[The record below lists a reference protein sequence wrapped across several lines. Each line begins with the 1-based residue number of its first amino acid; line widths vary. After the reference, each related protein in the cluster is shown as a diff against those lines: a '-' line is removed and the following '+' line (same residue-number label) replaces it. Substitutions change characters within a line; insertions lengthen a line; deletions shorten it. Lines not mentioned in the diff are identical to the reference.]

1 MIHLQNM
8 FLNVIRQQIPQ
19 QVPLAQ
25 GHHIGHRQA
34 GPDDLVQQLAAY
46 LGHYG
51 PLIAAEG
58 GRQIGL
64 HHLLEGRGVRRAAEL
79 LPFPCCLQIVDIADQ
94 ITQQTEPAVAEVGQE
109 IVVVGSLRQPLP
121 QKFFSLFFCHQVPLL
136 FHDGSSQSGDTLRG
150 ELLEKVL
157 QMFPI
162 LKERLNFPAGS
173 LSGGQQQQMLA
184 IARAMMM
191 APKLLILDEPSLGLA
206 PVVVDDVYR
215 TLDIMKREGS
225 SMLVI
230 EQNLTKALSISDRGY
245 VLETGHMQMTGP
257 SRELLNNKDIQ
268 RAYLGI

>member
-1 MIHLQNM
+1 MVALVGSNGAGKTTLLRTISGE
-8 FLNVIRQQIPQ
+8 VIPTSGSINWMGQELTEMPENKRAINGIAHIPQ
-19 QVPLAQ
+19 
-25 GHHIGHRQA
+25 
-34 GPDDLVQQLAAY
+34 
-46 LGHYG
+46 
-51 PLIAAEG
+51 
-58 GRQIGL
+58 
-64 HHLLEGRGVRRAAEL
+64 GRGILASLSIKDNL
-79 LPFPCCLQIVDIADQ
+79 LLGTYTKRTKP
-94 ITQQTEPAVAEVGQE
+94 
-109 IVVVGSLRQPLP
+109 R
-121 QKFFSLFFCHQVPLL
+121 
-136 FHDGSSQSGDTLRG
+136 RG

-173 LSGGQQQQMLA
+173 LSGGQQQMLA

-268 RAYLGI
+268 RAYLGN

>member
-1 MIHLQNM
+1 MGMLKMDKICAGYGDLKVLFDVSLEINEGEVVA
-8 FLNVIRQQIPQ
+8 LVGSNGAGKTTLLRTISGEVIPTSGSINWMGQELTEMPENKRAINGIAHIPQ
-19 QVPLAQ
+19 
-25 GHHIGHRQA
+25 
-34 GPDDLVQQLAAY
+34 
-46 LGHYG
+46 
-51 PLIAAEG
+51 
-58 GRQIGL
+58 
-64 HHLLEGRGVRRAAEL
+64 GRGILASLSIKDNL
-79 LPFPCCLQIVDIADQ
+79 LLGTYTKRTKP
-94 ITQQTEPAVAEVGQE
+94 
-109 IVVVGSLRQPLP
+109 R
-121 QKFFSLFFCHQVPLL
+121 
-136 FHDGSSQSGDTLRG
+136 RG

-173 LSGGQQQQMLA
+173 RSGGQQQMLA

>member
-1 MIHLQNM
+1 MGMLKMDKICAGYGDLKVLFDVSLEINEGEVVA
-8 FLNVIRQQIPQ
+8 LVGSNGAGKTTLLRTISGEVIPTSGSINWMGQELTEMPENKRAINGIAHIPQ
-19 QVPLAQ
+19 
-25 GHHIGHRQA
+25 
-34 GPDDLVQQLAAY
+34 
-46 LGHYG
+46 
-51 PLIAAEG
+51 
-58 GRQIGL
+58 
-64 HHLLEGRGVRRAAEL
+64 GRGILASLSIKDNL
-79 LPFPCCLQIVDIADQ
+79 LLGTYTKRTKP
-94 ITQQTEPAVAEVGQE
+94 
-109 IVVVGSLRQPLP
+109 R
-121 QKFFSLFFCHQVPLL
+121 
-136 FHDGSSQSGDTLRG
+136 RG

-173 LSGGQQQQMLA
+173 LSGGQQQMLA

-257 SRELLNNKDIQ
+257 SRELLNNKDSQ

>member
-1 MIHLQNM
+1 MGMLKMDKICAGYGDLKVLFDVSLEINEGEVVA
-8 FLNVIRQQIPQ
+8 LVGPNGAGKTTLLRTISGEVIPTSGSINWMGQELTEMPENKRAINGIAHIPQ
-19 QVPLAQ
+19 
-25 GHHIGHRQA
+25 
-34 GPDDLVQQLAAY
+34 
-46 LGHYG
+46 
-51 PLIAAEG
+51 
-58 GRQIGL
+58 
-64 HHLLEGRGVRRAAEL
+64 GRGILASLSIKDNL
-79 LPFPCCLQIVDIADQ
+79 LLGTYTKRTKP
-94 ITQQTEPAVAEVGQE
+94 
-109 IVVVGSLRQPLP
+109 R
-121 QKFFSLFFCHQVPLL
+121 
-136 FHDGSSQSGDTLRG
+136 RG

-173 LSGGQQQQMLA
+173 LSGGQQQMLA

>member
-1 MIHLQNM
+1 MGMLKMDKICAGYGDLKVLFDVSLEINEGEVVA
-8 FLNVIRQQIPQ
+8 LVGSNGAGKTTLLRTISGEVIPTSGSINWMGQELTEMPENKRAINGIAHIPQ
-19 QVPLAQ
+19 
-25 GHHIGHRQA
+25 
-34 GPDDLVQQLAAY
+34 
-46 LGHYG
+46 
-51 PLIAAEG
+51 
-58 GRQIGL
+58 
-64 HHLLEGRGVRRAAEL
+64 GRGILASLSIKDNL
-79 LPFPCCLQIVDIADQ
+79 LLGTYTKRTKP
-94 ITQQTEPAVAEVGQE
+94 
-109 IVVVGSLRQPLP
+109 RQ
-121 QKFFSLFFCHQVPLL
+121 
-136 FHDGSSQSGDTLRG
+136 G

-173 LSGGQQQQMLA
+173 LSGGQQQMLA

>member
-1 MIHLQNM
+1 M
-8 FLNVIRQQIPQ
+8 FDVSLEINEGEVVALVGSNGAGKTTLLRTISGEVIPTSGSINWMGQELTEMPENKRAINGIAHIPQ
-19 QVPLAQ
+19 
-25 GHHIGHRQA
+25 
-34 GPDDLVQQLAAY
+34 
-46 LGHYG
+46 
-51 PLIAAEG
+51 
-58 GRQIGL
+58 
-64 HHLLEGRGVRRAAEL
+64 GRGILASLSIKDNL
-79 LPFPCCLQIVDIADQ
+79 LLGTYTKRTKP
-94 ITQQTEPAVAEVGQE
+94 
-109 IVVVGSLRQPLP
+109 R
-121 QKFFSLFFCHQVPLL
+121 
-136 FHDGSSQSGDTLRG
+136 RG

-173 LSGGQQQQMLA
+173 LSGGQQQMLA

-230 EQNLTKALSISDRGY
+230 EQNLTKALSISDRSY

-268 RAYLGI
+268 SAYLGI

>member
-1 MIHLQNM
+1 MGMLKMDKICAGYGDLKVLFDVSLEINEGEVVA
-8 FLNVIRQQIPQ
+8 LVGSNGAGKTTLLRTISGEVIPTSGSINWMGQELTEMPENKRAINGIAHIPQ
-19 QVPLAQ
+19 
-25 GHHIGHRQA
+25 
-34 GPDDLVQQLAAY
+34 
-46 LGHYG
+46 
-51 PLIAAEG
+51 
-58 GRQIGL
+58 
-64 HHLLEGRGVRRAAEL
+64 GRGILASLSIKDNL
-79 LPFPCCLQIVDIADQ
+79 LLGTYTKRTKP
-94 ITQQTEPAVAEVGQE
+94 
-109 IVVVGSLRQPLP
+109 R
-121 QKFFSLFFCHQVPLL
+121 
-136 FHDGSSQSGDTLRG
+136 RG

-162 LKERLNFPAGS
+162 LKERLNFPAAS
-173 LSGGQQQQMLA
+173 LSGGKQQMRA

>member
-1 MIHLQNM
+1 MGMLKMDKICAGYGDLKVLFDVSLEINEGEVVA
-8 FLNVIRQQIPQ
+8 LVGSNGAGKTTLLRTISGEVILTSGSINWMGQELTEMPENKRAINGIAHIPQ
-19 QVPLAQ
+19 
-25 GHHIGHRQA
+25 
-34 GPDDLVQQLAAY
+34 
-46 LGHYG
+46 
-51 PLIAAEG
+51 
-58 GRQIGL
+58 
-64 HHLLEGRGVRRAAEL
+64 GRGILASLSIKDNL
-79 LPFPCCLQIVDIADQ
+79 LLGTYTKRTKP
-94 ITQQTEPAVAEVGQE
+94 
-109 IVVVGSLRQPLP
+109 R
-121 QKFFSLFFCHQVPLL
+121 
-136 FHDGSSQSGDTLRG
+136 RG

-173 LSGGQQQQMLA
+173 LSGGQQQMLA

>member
-1 MIHLQNM
+1 M
-8 FLNVIRQQIPQ
+8 FDVSLEINEGEVVPLVGSNGAGKTTLLRTISGEVIPTSGSINWMGQELTEMPENKRAINGIAHIPQ
-19 QVPLAQ
+19 
-25 GHHIGHRQA
+25 
-34 GPDDLVQQLAAY
+34 
-46 LGHYG
+46 
-51 PLIAAEG
+51 
-58 GRQIGL
+58 
-64 HHLLEGRGVRRAAEL
+64 GRGILASLSIKDNL
-79 LPFPCCLQIVDIADQ
+79 LLGTYTKRTKP
-94 ITQQTEPAVAEVGQE
+94 
-109 IVVVGSLRQPLP
+109 R
-121 QKFFSLFFCHQVPLL
+121 
-136 FHDGSSQSGDTLRG
+136 RG

-173 LSGGQQQQMLA
+173 LSGGQQQMLA

>member
-1 MIHLQNM
+1 MGMLKMDKICAGYGDLKVLFDVSLEINEGEVVA
-8 FLNVIRQQIPQ
+8 LVGSNGAGKTTLLRTISGEVIPTSGSINWMGQELTEMPENKRAINGIAHIPQ
-19 QVPLAQ
+19 
-25 GHHIGHRQA
+25 
-34 GPDDLVQQLAAY
+34 
-46 LGHYG
+46 
-51 PLIAAEG
+51 
-58 GRQIGL
+58 
-64 HHLLEGRGVRRAAEL
+64 GRGILASLSIKDNL
-79 LPFPCCLQIVDIADQ
+79 LLGTYTKRTKP
-94 ITQQTEPAVAEVGQE
+94 
-109 IVVVGSLRQPLP
+109 R
-121 QKFFSLFFCHQVPLL
+121 
-136 FHDGSSQSGDTLRG
+136 RG

-173 LSGGQQQQMLA
+173 LSGGQQQMLA

-215 TLDIMKREGS
+215 TLDIMKREDS

>member
-1 MIHLQNM
+1 M
-8 FLNVIRQQIPQ
+8 FDVSLEINEGEVVALVGSNGAGKTTLLRTISGEVIPTSGSINWMGQELTEMPENKRAINGIAHIPQ
-19 QVPLAQ
+19 
-25 GHHIGHRQA
+25 
-34 GPDDLVQQLAAY
+34 
-46 LGHYG
+46 
-51 PLIAAEG
+51 
-58 GRQIGL
+58 
-64 HHLLEGRGVRRAAEL
+64 GRGILASLSIKDNL
-79 LPFPCCLQIVDIADQ
+79 LLGTYTKRTKP
-94 ITQQTEPAVAEVGQE
+94 
-109 IVVVGSLRQPLP
+109 R
-121 QKFFSLFFCHQVPLL
+121 
-136 FHDGSSQSGDTLRG
+136 RG

-173 LSGGQQQQMLA
+173 LSGGQQQMLA

>member
-1 MIHLQNM
+1 MGMLKMDKICAGYGDLKVLFDVSLEINEGEVVA
-8 FLNVIRQQIPQ
+8 LVGSNGAGKTTLLRTISGEVIPTSGSINWMGQELTEMPENKRAINGIAHIPQ
-19 QVPLAQ
+19 
-25 GHHIGHRQA
+25 
-34 GPDDLVQQLAAY
+34 
-46 LGHYG
+46 
-51 PLIAAEG
+51 
-58 GRQIGL
+58 
-64 HHLLEGRGVRRAAEL
+64 GRGILASLSIKDNL
-79 LPFPCCLQIVDIADQ
+79 LLGTYTKRTKP
-94 ITQQTEPAVAEVGQE
+94 
-109 IVVVGSLRQPLP
+109 R
-121 QKFFSLFFCHQVPLL
+121 
-136 FHDGSSQSGDTLRG
+136 RG

-173 LSGGQQQQMLA
+173 LSGGQQQMLA
-184 IARAMMM
+184 I
-191 APKLLILDEPSLGLA
+191 A